1 MSYKISDF
9 CRLLGISPDTL
20 RYYERQR
27 LLSARKNPDNSYRTF
42 SKREV
47 PEIWNL
53 LMLRSLD
60 MGIKDMRT
68 FQYQASI
75 QDQARW
81 LRRRE
86 RAIEREIR
94 LLEARRRRMA
104 ALAEMYGQAE
114 EAGRAGEAFL
124 HPSHPASFTLPLL
137 GGPEPASEEI
147 LDQVPRWMACLP
159 FTYFSVEISL
169 QALLDGAPSLEAQLG
184 LGILEENVE
193 EAGLALTP
201 LARRVPVQPCLC
213 LALYTQDLLFP
224 PREAFSPL
232 FELAAQRQ
240 MAFCGPACGRVIASE
255 GIEPQRRYLVGFS
268 VPVRPLAGQA
278 ARREG
283 E

>member
-47 PEIWNL
+47 PETWNL

-81 LRRRE
+81 LRRRPSGGNPPC
-86 RAIEREIR
+86 RAKRPPH
-94 LLEARRRRMA
+94 
-104 ALAEMYGQAE
+104 
-114 EAGRAGEAFL
+114 GRAGEDVRPGGEAGGRGSL
-124 HPSHPASFTLPLL
+124 PPPQPPRQLYALPLL
-137 GGPEPASEEI
+137 GGPEPASEEV

-213 LALYTQDLLFP
+213 LALYTQDLLSP